1 MVVNKNLGFSLIEIL
16 VSMIVISVSFLGAI
30 SLQMTALK
38 ESQVSFYRNYAT
50 TISQSV
56 IEQIRAQPNDASNF
70 TITSAALASL
80 PASSTSP
87 TIDFKNSVVTLLPN
101 GAGSITVSSANKTVV
116 VNLSWNEG
124 KVLNGSNA
132 EQFTYESQY

>member
-124 KVLNGSNA
+124 KLLNGSNA

>member
-1 MVVNKNLGFSLIEIL
+1 MVNKSLGFSLIEIL

-56 IEQIRAQPNDASNF
+56 IEQIRAKPNDAADF
-70 TITSAALASL
+70 TITSAALAAL

-87 TIDFKNSVVTLLPN
+87 TMDFKNAVVTLLPN

-124 KVLNGSNA
+124 KVLNGSNT

>member
-101 GAGSITVSSANKTVV
+101 GTGSITVSSANKTVV